1 MKTDKKGC
9 STCLPGEEQ
18 YEKFKKGK
26 KTYIQYDYRTEN
38 GELFSCIDLSLENC
52 RTRRDKWQNSDNE
65 LCWLIIITTRA
76 SLDEFDES
84 EYTTVIKQFPE
95 NQEQEAKNFMR
106 EYNFGGKRIIMVLG
120 KTRIH

>member
-9 STCLPGEEQ
+9 STCKKGEEQ
-18 YEKFKKGK
+18 YSEFKKGA
-26 KTYIQYDYRTEN
+26 KTFIQYDYRTEN

-52 RTRRDKWQNSDNE
+52 RARRDKWQNSDNE